1 MKSKNKENEVYT
13 YGNGAKVA
21 FEGEQFVQTQWNL
34 LTESF
39 FLLMETLLT
48 CEDLSE
54 YSWENGIKT
63 KCAVSIS
70 FEDSS

>member
-1 MKSKNKENEVYT
+1 MKSKDKENEVYT
-13 YGNGAKVA
+13 YGNGA